1 MAEQD
6 NQNQNQQE
14 PESPKIEESES
25 STFDTI
31 EKIYENTPPQ
41 KSEGHSKV
49 SEMIDSKQCIGNFSK
64 LPSMN

>member
-1 MAEQD
+1 MSEQD
-6 NQNQNQQE
+6 NKNQNQQE
-14 PESPKIEESES
+14 QENPKSEESRP

-49 SEMIDSKQCIGNFSK
+49 SEMIDSKQCVGNFSK
-64 LPSMN
+64 LPSLN